1 MQRYIVIIAGAI
13 VLLLLAT
20 CFFVVDET
28 EYVVVT
34 RFGDPVQTVMDP
46 GLYWKGPWPV
56 DEVVRF
62 DNRLMV
68 LEVPRRGEPDRE
80 YIFLD
85 EETGIGK
92 NVEVTAYACWR
103 IRPEPGAVRKFLVT
117 VGSGPRAEAVLA
129 DVVGARLGDALGSH
143 DFAALV
149 STNPEERQ
157 WASILHAVR
166 DASRAEVGETYGID
180 VVDVRI
186 ERLSFPDQN
195 RRNVFERM
203 RAERQRIASRYRSE
217 GEEQATAIR
226 AEANKKKEDI
236 LANAYREAE
245 RIRGQADAE
254 AARIYAEAYGQDPE
268 FYEFVRTLQTYEA
281 TFDKDTVLILSGDSE
296 FLRLLNRIRR
306 PVLPSVPVMENPDAG
321 TAQTTRPAP
330 ASP

>member
-1 MQRYIVIIAGAI
+1 VRRFILIAAGAI
-13 VLLLLAT
+13 VLALLAT
-20 CFFVVDET
+20 CLFIVDQT
-28 EYVVVT
+28 EFAVVT
-34 RFGDPVQTVMDP
+34 RFGDPVQTVMEP
-46 GLYWKGPWPV
+46 GLHCKCPWPV
-56 DEVVRF
+56 DDVVRF

-103 IRPEPGAVRKFLVT
+103 IHPQPAAVRRFLVT
-117 VGSGPRAEAVLA
+117 VGSGSGAEAILT

-143 DFAALV
+143 DFSALV
-149 STNPEERQ
+149 STNPEERK
-157 WASILHAVR
+157 WSSIQDAVR
-166 DASRAEVGETYGID
+166 DASRAEVGDTYGID

-186 ERLSFPDQN
+186 ERLNFPDQN

-245 RIRGQADAE
+245 RIKGQADAE
-254 AARIYAEAYGQDPE
+254 AARIYADAYGQDPE

-296 FLRLLNRIRR
+296 FLRLLNRIRQ
-306 PVLPSVPVMENPDAG
+306 PASLSVPLTETPNAG
-321 TAQTTRPAP
+321 AVQTPRS
-330 ASP
+330 ASPSP